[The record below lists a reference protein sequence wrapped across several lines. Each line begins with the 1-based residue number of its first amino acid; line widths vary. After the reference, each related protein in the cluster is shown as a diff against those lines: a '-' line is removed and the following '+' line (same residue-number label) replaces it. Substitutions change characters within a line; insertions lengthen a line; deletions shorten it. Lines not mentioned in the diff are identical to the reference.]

1 MKAHFIILLLTFMY
15 SGHSLSQNQT
25 ITNRSFFAPMTGEAW
40 TQAGEMTLPQG
51 AVSGK
56 FTSEAKTIM
65 DGQ

>member
-1 MKAHFIILLLTFMY
+1 MY